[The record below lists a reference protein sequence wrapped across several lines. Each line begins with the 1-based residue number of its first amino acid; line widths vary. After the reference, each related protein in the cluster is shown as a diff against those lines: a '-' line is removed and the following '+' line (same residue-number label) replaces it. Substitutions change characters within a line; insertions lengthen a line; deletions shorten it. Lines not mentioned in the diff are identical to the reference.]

1 MAYQHISVDVKNDI
15 LWIGLGLNE
24 KKSMTTLTRDSLME
38 LKSALDFA
46 QEQEKRKAVKG
57 LIFFSHRP
65 GVFLAGMD
73 ISVISGLKSEAEA
86 LRELDVAHTLFNGFE
101 DLKLPSAALI
111 DGVCLG
117 GGLELALTCKKI
129 FISDNPKTALGLPE
143 VMLGVLPGFGGTY
156 RLPKKVGLP
165 AALDMV
171 LTGRQI
177 KGKNAL
183 RMGLADAILPTER
196 MRELGPEYLLNKKT
210 GKKKS
215 MKDELQT
222 AAMDN
227 FLTRKIIFQ
236 KAREKVLETSKGFY
250 PAPLKIL
257 EVLERGAGKPRAD
270 HLQLEAE
277 AFAELSQSV
286 QSKNLQHIFFLTDN
300 TKKIDNKEE
309 LPTVKRGAVLGAGV
323 MGGGIAWLF
332 AQNDQAPLMKD
343 LTPQA
348 LELGLKQASQNFAG
362 AVKRKRM
369 SEDEFN
375 RKMRS
380 IVPSLSFDGMKN
392 VDLVVEAVVENMD
405 IKKKVF
411 TELEGYVSKECIL
424 TSNTSSLSVEE
435 MSKALVDPGR
445 FAGLHFFNPVNK
457 MPLVEIITHERVR
470 PEVVQTL
477 IKWTLDVKKTP
488 IVVKDGPG
496 FLVNRI
502 LAPYLNEAAFL
513 LGEGVSIEALDD
525 AALNFGMPM
534 GPCRLMDE
542 IGLDVCVKV
551 GKIMHDGLGERATP
565 SPLSVKLY
573 DAKLLGKKNGKG
585 FYLYDEKGKVTGV
598 NPEAQKLLPVPKK
611 NARDEMTIQ
620 MRLFLP
626 MVNEAAYILADRI
639 CDKAS
644 TVDVGMIY
652 GTGFPPFKGGLLR
665 WADQEGLDQIAER
678 LRNFASEV
686 SKERYTIA
694 PFLTMMVKD
703 KKKFYDL

>member
-1 MAYQHISVDVKNDI
+1 MSYQILTVETKNE
-15 LWIGLGLNE
+15 LMWIGFGKYE
-24 KKSMTTLTRDSLME
+24 KKSMTTFTKETLEE
-38 LKSALDFA
+38 LKKAVLEAAELD
-46 QEQEKRKAVKG
+46 KKNAVKG
-57 LIFFSHRP
+57 LVFFSHKP
-65 GVFLAGMD
+65 GVFLAGVD
-73 ISVISGLKSEAEA
+73 ISVINGLKSEAEA
-86 LRELDVAHTLFNGFE
+86 LRALDEAHSIFNALD
-101 DLKLPSAALI
+101 DLKMPTVALV
-111 DGVCLG
+111 DGICLG
-117 GGLELALTCKKI
+117 GGLELSLACKKI
-129 FISDNPKTALGLPE
+129 FISDSPKTALGLPE

-156 RLPKKVGLP
+156 RLPKKVGLTT
-165 AALDMV
+165 AMDMI

-183 RMGLADAILPTER
+183 KMGLADAMLPTER
-196 MRELGPEYLLNKKT
+196 MQELAKTYLLEKKT
-210 GKKKS
+210 GKKKT
-215 MKDELQT
+215 MKEEMSA

-257 EVLERGAGKPRAD
+257 EVLESGAGKNRTD
-270 HLQLEAE
+270 YLTLEAQ

-300 TKKIDNKEE
+300 TKKLENKDK
-309 LPTVKRGAVLGAGV
+309 LPSVKKGAVLGAGV

-332 AQNDQAPLMKD
+332 AQSNQAPLMKD
-343 LTPQA
+343 ITPAA
-348 LELGLKQASQNFAG
+348 LELGLKQASQNFSG
-362 AVKRKRM
+362 ALKKRRM
-369 SEDEFN
+369 TEDEFN

-380 IVPSLSFDGMKN
+380 IEPTLNFEGFKA

-405 IKKKVF
+405 LKKKVF
-411 TELEGYVSKECIL
+411 AELEEYVRPDALL

-435 MSKALVDPGR
+435 MSKALRKPER

-457 MPLVEIITHERVR
+457 MPLVEIITHERASKETIDSLV
-470 PEVVQTL
+470 
-477 IKWTLDVKKTP
+477 KWTLDAKKTP

-513 LGEGVSIEALDD
+513 LEEGVSIEALDE

-551 GKIMHDGLGERATP
+551 GKIMHDGLGERANP
-565 SPLSVKLY
+565 SSLAAKLY
-573 DAKLLGKKNGKG
+573 DAKLLGKKNNKG
-585 FYLYDEKGKVTGV
+585 FYLYDEKGKVTGK
-598 NPEAQKLLPVPKK
+598 NPDIAKLLPQKK
-611 NARDEMTIQ
+611 IRKDEMEIQ

-626 MVNEAAYILADRI
+626 MVNEAAFIFADKI
-639 CDKAS
+639 VDKAS

-652 GTGFPPFKGGLLR
+652 GTGFPPFRGGLCK

-678 LRNFASEV
+678 LSNFAKDV
-686 SKERYTIA
+686 NQDRYQIA
-694 PFLTMMVKD
+694 PFLSMMIND

>member
-1 MAYQHISVDVKNDI
+1 MNYQNLTFDI
-15 LWIGLGLNE
+15 KDDLLWIGFGKYE
-24 KKSMTTLTRDSLME
+24 KKSMTTFTRETLEE
-38 LKSALDFA
+38 LKKAILEAADLD
-46 QEQEKRKAVKG
+46 KKKSVKG
-57 LIFFSHRP
+57 LVFFSHKP
-65 GVFLAGMD
+65 GVFLAGVD
-73 ISVISGLKSEAEA
+73 VSVINSLKNEAEA
-86 LRELDVAHTLFNGFE
+86 LRALDEAHMIFNALD
-101 DLKLPSAALI
+101 DLKMPTVALV

-117 GGLELALTCKKI
+117 GGLELSLACKKI
-129 FISDNPKTALGLPE
+129 FVSDNSKTALGLPE

-165 AALDMV
+165 SALDMI

-177 KGKNAL
+177 KGKNAVK
-183 RMGLADAILPTER
+183 MGLADAMLPTER
-196 MRELGPEYLLNKKT
+196 MQELAKSYLLDRKTGRKKT
-210 GKKKS
+210 
-215 MKDELQT
+215 MKEEVQA

-257 EVLERGAGKPRAD
+257 EVLESGASKSRSDYLAI
-270 HLQLEAE
+270 EAQ
-277 AFAELSQSV
+277 AFAELSQSI

-300 TKKIDNKEE
+300 SKKLENKDF
-309 LPTVKRGAVLGAGV
+309 LPSVHRGAVLGAGV

-332 AQNDQAPLMKD
+332 AQNNQAPIMKD
-343 LTPQA
+343 LTPEA
-348 LELGLKQASQNFAG
+348 LELGLKQASQNFSG
-362 AVKRKRM
+362 AVKKRKM
-369 SEDEFN
+369 TEDEFN

-380 IVPSLSFDGMKN
+380 IEPSLNFEGFKS
-392 VDLVVEAVVENMD
+392 VDLVVEAVVENME

-411 TELEGYVSKECIL
+411 SELEQHVRPNCLL

-435 MSKALVDPGR
+435 MSKALKDSSR

-457 MPLVEIITHERVR
+457 MPLVEIITHEKATKETIDSLV
-470 PEVVQTL
+470 
-477 IKWTLDVKKTP
+477 KWVLDVKKTP

-513 LGEGVSIEALDD
+513 LEEGVSVEALDE

-551 GKIMHDGLGERATP
+551 GKIMHDGLGQRATP
-565 SPLSVKLY
+565 SQLSTKLY
-573 DAKLLGKKNGKG
+573 ESKLLGKKNGKG
-585 FYLYDEKGKVTGV
+585 FYLYDEKGKVTGK
-598 NPEAQKLLPVPKK
+598 NPDTAKILSSKK
-611 NARDEMTIQ
+611 IRKNETEIQ

-626 MVNEAAYILADRI
+626 MVNEAAYIFADKI
-639 CDKAS
+639 VEKAS
-644 TVDVGMIY
+644 TVDIGMIY
-652 GTGFPPFKGGLLR
+652 GTGFPPFRGGLCR
-665 WADQEGLDQIAER
+665 WADQEGLEQIAER
-678 LRNFASEV
+678 LNNFSKEV
-686 SKERYTIA
+686 SQDRYQIA
-694 PFLTMMVKD
+694 PFLSLMIQD

>member
-1 MAYQHISVDVKNDI
+1 MSYQHISYEIKNEI
-15 LWIGLGLNE
+15 IWIGLGYNE
-24 KKSMTTLTRDSLME
+24 KKSMTTLTRDSLAE
-38 LKSALDFA
+38 LTQAIAAATEVDQKKGA
-46 QEQEKRKAVKG
+46 KG
-57 LIFFSHRP
+57 LCFFSHKP

-73 ISVISGLKSEAEA
+73 ISVINDLKNESDA
-86 LRELDVAHTLFNGFE
+86 LRNLEQAHKLFNAVE
-101 DLKLPSAALI
+101 DLKMPTASLV

-117 GGLELALTCKKI
+117 GGLELSLCCKKI
-129 FISDNPKTALGLPE
+129 FVSDNSKTALGLPE

-165 AALDMV
+165 AALDMI
-171 LTGRQI
+171 LTGKQI
-177 KGKNAL
+177 KGKNAYK
-183 RMGLADAILPTER
+183 MGLADAVLPIER
-196 MRELGPEYLLNKKT
+196 MKELAPLYMSKPK
-210 GKKKS
+210 KKKS
-215 MKDELQT
+215 LKEELEK

-236 KAREKVLETSKGFY
+236 KAREQVMKTTKGFY

-257 EVLERGAGKPRAD
+257 EVLEAGAGKNRSDYLAM
-270 HLQLEAE
+270 EAQ

-300 TKKIDNKEE
+300 SKKLENKDQ
-309 LPTVKRGAVLGAGV
+309 LPSVKKGAVIGAGV

-332 AQNDQAPLMKD
+332 AHNNQAPLMKD
-343 LTPQA
+343 ITPAA

-362 AVKRKRM
+362 ALKKRRM

-380 IVPSLSFDGMKN
+380 IEPTLTLEGMKSA
-392 VDLVVEAVVENMD
+392 DLVIEAVVENMD
-405 IKKKVF
+405 LKKKVF
-411 TELEGYVSKECIL
+411 AELEGYVRPDTIL
-424 TSNTSSLSVEE
+424 TSNTSSLSVQE
-435 MSKALVDPGR
+435 MSKALQNPER

-457 MPLVEIITHERVR
+457 MPLVEIITHEKVD
-470 PEVVQTL
+470 PKTIQTL
-477 IKWTLDVKKTP
+477 IKWVLDVKKTP

-513 LGEGVSIEALDD
+513 LEEGVTVEALDE

-551 GKIMHDGLGERATP
+551 GKIMHDGLGERANP
-565 SPLSVKLY
+565 SSLSTKLY
-573 DAKLLGKKNGKG
+573 DAKLFGKKNAKG
-585 FYLYDEKGKVTGV
+585 FYLYDEKGKSTGK
-598 NPEAQKLLPVPKK
+598 NPEISKLLPAKK
-611 NARDEMTIQ
+611 KHMDEMMIQ

-626 MVNEAAYILADRI
+626 MVNEAAYIFADKI
-639 CDKAS
+639 CDKAA

-665 WADQEGLDQIAER
+665 WADQEGLEQIVER
-678 LRNFASEV
+678 LNNFAKEV
-686 SKERYTIA
+686 NQERYQVS
-694 PFLTMMVKD
+694 PMLSLMVND
-703 KKKFYDL
+703 KRKFYDL

>member
-1 MAYQHISVDVKNDI
+1 V
-15 LWIGLGLNE
+15 
-24 KKSMTTLTRDSLME
+24 
-38 LKSALDFA
+38 AL
-46 QEQEKRKAVKG
+46 V
-57 LIFFSHRP
+57 
-65 GVFLAGMD
+65 
-73 ISVISGLKSEAEA
+73 
-86 LRELDVAHTLFNGFE
+86 
-101 DLKLPSAALI
+101 

-117 GGLELALTCKKI
+117 GGLELSLACKKI
-129 FISDNPKTALGLPE
+129 FVSDNTKTALGLPE

-165 AALDMV
+165 SALDMI

-177 KGKNAL
+177 KGKNAVK
-183 RMGLADAILPTER
+183 MGLADAMLPTER
-196 MRELGPEYLLNKKT
+196 MLELAKSYLLEKKT
-210 GKKKS
+210 GIKKS
-215 MKDELQT
+215 MKEEVQA

-257 EVLERGAGKPRAD
+257 EILESGAGKSRSDYLA
-270 HLQLEAE
+270 LEAQ
-277 AFAELSQSV
+277 AFAELSQSI

-300 TKKIDNKEE
+300 SKKLENKDL
-309 LPTVKRGAVLGAGV
+309 LPSVRRGAVLGAGV

-332 AQNDQAPLMKD
+332 AQNNQAPIMKD
-343 LTPQA
+343 LTPEA
-348 LELGLKQASQNFAG
+348 LELGLKQASQNFSG
-362 AVKRKRM
+362 AVRKRRIN
-369 SEDEFN
+369 EDEFN

-380 IVPSLSFDGMKN
+380 IEPTLNFEGFKS
-392 VDLVVEAVVENMD
+392 VDLVVEAVVENME

-411 TELEGYVSKECIL
+411 SEIENYVRPNCIL

-435 MSKALVDPGR
+435 MSKSLKDSSR

-457 MPLVEIITHERVR
+457 MPLVEIITHEKATK
-470 PEVVQTL
+470 ETIDTL
-477 IKWTLDVKKTP
+477 VKWVLDVKKTP

-513 LGEGVSIEALDD
+513 LEEGVSVEELDE

-551 GKIMHDGLGERATP
+551 GKIMHDGLGERAIP
-565 SPLSVKLY
+565 STLSTKLY
-573 DAKLLGKKNGKG
+573 ESKLLGKKNGKG
-585 FYLYDEKGKVTGV
+585 FYLYDEKGKVTGK
-598 NPEAQKLLPVPKK
+598 NPDAGKILSTRKVRK
-611 NARDEMTIQ
+611 NETEIQ

-626 MVNEAAYILADRI
+626 MVNEAAYIFADKI
-639 CDKAS
+639 VDKAS
-644 TVDVGMIY
+644 TVDIGMIY
-652 GTGFPPFKGGLLR
+652 GTGFPPFRGGLCR

-678 LRNFASEV
+678 LNNFAKEV
-686 SKERYTIA
+686 SQSRYQIA
-694 PFLTMMVKD
+694 PFLSLMIQD

>member
-1 MAYQHISVDVKNDI
+1 MSYQHISFETKNDL
-15 LWIGLGLNE
+15 LWIGFGVNE
-24 KKSMTTLTRDSLME
+24 KKSMTTFTRETLDE
-38 LKSALDFA
+38 LK
-46 QEQEKRKAVKG
+46 KAVLEARDMDQKGLVKG
-57 LIFFSHRP
+57 LIFFSHKP
-65 GVFLAGMD
+65 GVFLAGVD
-73 ISVISGLKSEAEA
+73 ISVINSLKTESEA
-86 LRELDVAHTLFNGFE
+86 LRALDEAHKIFNTLD
-101 DLKLPSAALI
+101 DLKMPTAALV

-129 FISDNPKTALGLPE
+129 FISDSPKTALGLPE

-165 AALDMV
+165 AALDMI

-177 KGKNAL
+177 KGKKNL
-183 RMGLADAILPTER
+183 KMGLADAMLPLER
-196 MRELGPEYLLNKKT
+196 MLELAPEYLLNKKT
-210 GKKKS
+210 GKKKTV
-215 MKDELQT
+215 KEEVQA

-257 EVLERGAGKPRAD
+257 EVLEKGAGKPRAD
-270 HLQLEAE
+270 YLGMEAE
-277 AFAELSQSV
+277 AFAELSQST
-286 QSKNLQHIFFLTDN
+286 QSKNLQHIFFLTDAS
-300 TKKIDNKEE
+300 KKIENKEN
-309 LPTVKRGAVLGAGV
+309 LRSVRRGAVLGAGV

-343 LTPQA
+343 LSQEA
-348 LELGLKQASQNFAG
+348 LELGLKQASQNFSSAL
-362 AVKRKRM
+362 KRKRM
-369 SEDEFN
+369 SPDEFN

-380 IVPSLSFDGMKN
+380 IEPTLSFEGMRSA
-392 VDLVVEAVVENMD
+392 DLLVEAVVENME
-405 IKKKVF
+405 IKKKV
-411 TELEGYVSKECIL
+411 LSDIEGYVRSDCL
-424 TSNTSSLSVEE
+424 MTSNTSSLSIEE
-435 MSKALVDPGR
+435 MSKALREPGR

-457 MPLVEIITHERVR
+457 MPLVEIVTHERIDS
-470 PEVVQTL
+470 EVVQTL
-477 IKWTLDVKKTP
+477 KKWVVDVKKTP

-513 LGEGVSIEALDD
+513 LEEGVSINALDE

-551 GKIMHDGLGERATP
+551 GKIMHEGLGERATP
-565 SPLSVKLY
+565 SSLSTKLY
-573 DAKLLGKKNGKG
+573 EAKLLGKKNGKG
-585 FYLYDEKGKVTGV
+585 FYLYDEKGKQMGK
-598 NPEAQKLLPVPKK
+598 NPEVVKMLPTKK
-611 NARDEMTIQ
+611 GPRDEMTLQ

-639 CDKAS
+639 CDNAA
-644 TVDVGMIY
+644 TVDIGMIY
-652 GTGFPPFKGGLLR
+652 GTGFPPFKGGLLK

-678 LRNFASEV
+678 LNNFSKEV
-686 SKERYTIA
+686 SEERYQIA
-694 PFLTMMVKD
+694 PFLSMMIND